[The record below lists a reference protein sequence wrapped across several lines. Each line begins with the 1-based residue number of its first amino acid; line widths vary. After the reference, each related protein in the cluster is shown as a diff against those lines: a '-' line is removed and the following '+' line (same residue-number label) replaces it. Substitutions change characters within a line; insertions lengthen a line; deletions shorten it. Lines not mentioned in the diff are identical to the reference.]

1 MSQSTQSSAPQ
12 IPSST
17 ERTVSPP
24 DAAKSTVSPVT
35 SHTGKRLPDEEFAPH
50 DQEASEPVDA
60 ALTAETQGE
69 DESTAPM
76 DAAPTTGEAPST
88 QESSALAVETAATS
102 STNSN
107 LSKLGL
113 GALALAGL
121 AAAVAGGGGGGSK
134 VTPQVPSQPSGDDG
148 KPQVPSQPSGDDGKP
163 QVPSQ
168 PSGDDGKPQVPSQP
182 SGDDGKPQVPSQ
194 PSGDDGKPQVPA
206 QPSGDD
212 GEPQVPSQP
221 SGDDGEP
228 QVPSQPAGG
237 DSKPPPVQVPGVG
250 TKPINGQGVVTVSGV
265 VDGAEWEFSLDDG
278 DTWHKGD
285 GNGVSASDLAEG
297 PNTITIVQTDKDGN
311 RSDAVVVVVIKDSII
326 EKPVLGTSTGT
337 GAIND
342 AGSISVGG
350 VENNGKWEFSTDGGQ
365 TWRPGTGGLI
375 SGAELNEGDNTVTV
389 KQTDEAGNVATAT
402 IDVVKDSI
410 IEKPVLGTSTG
421 TGAINDAGSISVGG
435 TENNGKWEFSVDG
448 GQTWRPGTG
457 GSISGAE
464 LKEGDNTVTVKQ
476 TDAAGNVATATITV
490 VKDTLIDKPIVGTST
505 GTGSINNTG
514 SVTVSGIENNG
525 KWEFSIDGGQTW
537 RPGTGGSI
545 SGTELNEGDNT
556 VTVKQTD
563 AAGNVATATI
573 TVVKDTLIDKPIVG
587 TSTGTGS
594 INDSGS
600 VTVSGIENNG
610 KWEFSVDGGQT
621 WRPGTGGS
629 ISGADLKEGD
639 NTVIVKQTDAAGNVA
654 TATITVVKDTL
665 IDKPIVGTSTGTGSI
680 NNTGSVTVSGIEN
693 NGKWEFSIDG
703 GQTWRPGTGN
713 AISGAELNEGDN
725 TVIVKQT
732 DAAGNEAIN
741 AITVSKDLKV
751 DEPTATTSTGGAI
764 NDAGWVNV
772 GLIESGAK
780 WAYSL
785 DNGKT
790 WTDGTEPKIPGSVLN
805 EGHNILI
812 IRQTDL
818 AGNSASSTVLVEKD
832 IRVEAPKLSLATDSG
847 AAGDGLTNSGILNV
861 SGLEKDAR
869 WEYSIDG
876 GDWQDGSGGSIAD
889 PGYANATHAVRVR
902 QTDIAGNQSAESTFT
917 FTIDKA
923 APVTPQVSLRYD
935 GGSPGNPLTN
945 SPDLKLSG
953 LEVGSKIHVFKEGQW
968 YVYEAHAETGFFHL
982 PGFASDGPK
991 TILVKQVDAAGNA
1004 SATVSFDFTLD
1015 TTAPDAVD
1023 LSLLNDTGVAG
1034 DGRTSDAGIRLSRL
1048 EGDATWK
1055 YSLDGGIIWTTGTG
1069 QTIAGSALSEG
1080 ANTVTVAQ
1088 IDRAG
1093 NLSANSSIT
1102 VHKDTLVVAPTIRMP
1117 AAGSKADFD
1126 ASEQG
1131 FAYVV
1136 SAYAVDTSSMAALD
1150 ALSSDECR
1158 RVDVSAS
1165 GGRVELSALKGLRDG
1180 YYRVIFSDTA
1190 GNLAAATTAGGMKH
1204 VQVQGGEILDTRVV
1218 MGTSGHDV
1226 LTAPNGGGAM
1236 ISGDGFDTFVFS
1248 GGIKGV
1254 FDVDIDPLDTID
1266 LRSLGLDSD
1275 RFFLEREHRFQ
1286 RGSYQGKEAILIDWE
1301 ATGDFTHPD
1310 VVLVTSASNPFVLFG
1325 DDTWGMV
1332 ARMFPF

>member
-1 MSQSTQSSAPQ
+1 MSQSKLSSAPQ
-12 IPSST
+12 GPSST
-17 ERTVSPP
+17 ERAVSPP
-24 DAAKSTVSPVT
+24 DAVKSTVSPVT
-35 SHTGKRLPDEEFAPH
+35 SRTGKRLPDEEFTSH
-50 DQEASEPVDA
+50 DQEATVPVDA
-60 ALTAETQGE
+60 ALTAEAQRD
-69 DESTAPM
+69 DEATAPV
-76 DAAPTTGEAPST
+76 DAASATGEAPSA
-88 QESSALAVETAATS
+88 QESSALAVETAAAS
-102 STNSN
+102 PTNSN

-113 GALALAGL
+113 GALALVGL
-121 AAAVAGGGGGGSK
+121 AAAVAGGGGDSK
-134 VTPQVPSQPSGDDG
+134 GAPQSPSQPSGDDGKPQVPSQPSEEDGRPQVPSQPSGDDGEPQVPSQPSEEDG

-182 SGDDGKPQVPSQ
+182 SG
-194 PSGDDGKPQVPA
+194 
-206 QPSGDD
+206 
-212 GEPQVPSQP
+212 E
-221 SGDDGEP
+221 DGEP
-228 QVPSQPAGG
+228 QVPSQPAGS
-237 DSKPPPVQVPGVG
+237 DSKPPPVQVPCVG

-285 GNGVSASDLAEG
+285 GNGVSASDLVEG

-342 AGSISVGG
+342 TGSISVGG
-350 VENNGKWEFSTDGGQ
+350 IENNGKWEFSVDGGQ
-365 TWRPGTGGLI
+365 TWRPGTGGSI
-375 SGAELNEGDNTVTV
+375 SGAELNEGDNTVIV

-421 TGAINDAGSISVGG
+421 TGAINDTGSISVGG
-435 TENNGKWEFSVDG
+435 IENNGKWEFSVDG

-457 GSISGAE
+457 GSISGAELNEGDNTVIVKQTDEAGNVATATIDVVKDSIIDKPVLGTSTGTGAINDTGSISVGGIENNGKWEFSVDGGQTWRPGTGGAISGAE

-514 SVTVSGIENNG
+514 SVTVSGIE
-525 KWEFSIDGGQTW
+525 S
-537 RPGTGGSI
+537 
-545 SGTELNEGDNT
+545 
-556 VTVKQTD
+556 
-563 AAGNVATATI
+563 
-573 TVVKDTLIDKPIVG
+573 
-587 TSTGTGS
+587 
-594 INDSGS
+594 
-600 VTVSGIENNG
+600 NG

-621 WRPGTGGS
+621 WKPGAGNA
-629 ISGADLKEGD
+629 ISGADLREGD
-639 NTVIVKQTDAAGNVA
+639 NTVTVKQTDAAGNVA

-680 NNTGSVTVSGIEN
+680 NNTGSVTVSGIES
-693 NGKWEFSIDG
+693 NGKWEFSTDG
-703 GQTWRPGTGN
+703 GQTWRPGTGG

-741 AITVSKDLKV
+741 AITVIKDVQV
-751 DEPTATTSTGGAI
+751 DAPTATTSTGGAI
-764 NDAGWVNV
+764 NDTGWVHV
-772 GLIESGAK
+772 GMLESGAT

-790 WTDGTEPKIPGSVLN
+790 WTEGMDPKIPGSALS
-805 EGHNILI
+805 EGDNTLI

-818 AGNSASSTVLVEKD
+818 AGNSASSTVLVVKD
-832 IRVEAPKLSLATDSG
+832 LVAAAPTLSLATDSG
-847 AAGDGLTNSGILNV
+847 AVGDRLTNSGVLDV
-861 SGLEKDAR
+861 SGIEAGAR

-876 GDWQDGSGGSIAD
+876 ADWQEGTGRTIAD
-889 PGYANATHAVRVR
+889 PGYANATHTVRVR

-935 GGSPGNPLTN
+935 GGSAGNPLTN

-968 YVYEAHAETGFFHL
+968 YVFEAHADTGFFHL

-991 TILVKQVDAAGNA
+991 TVLVKQVDAAGNE
-1004 SATVSFDFTLD
+1004 SATASFDFTLD
-1015 TTAPDAVD
+1015 TKAPDAVD

-1034 DGRTSDAGIRLSRL
+1034 DGRTSDATIKLSGL
-1048 EGDATWK
+1048 ESDATWK
-1055 YSLDGGIIWTTGTG
+1055 YSLDGGITWTTGAG
-1069 QTIAGSALSEG
+1069 QAIAGSALNEG
-1080 ANTVTVAQ
+1080 ANMVTVAQ

-1093 NLSANSSIT
+1093 NLGASSSIT
-1102 VHKDTLVVAPTIRMP
+1102 VHKDTLVVAPTIKMP
-1117 AAGSKADFD
+1117 AAGSKAEFD
-1126 ASEQG
+1126 ASEEG

-1136 SAYAVDTSSMAALD
+1136 SAYAADTSSMAALD
-1150 ALSSDECR
+1150 ALPPDQCH
-1158 RVDVSAS
+1158 RVDVAA
-1165 GGRVELSALKGLRDG
+1165 GGRVELSALTGLGDG
-1180 YYRVIFSDTA
+1180 YYRVVFSDKA
-1190 GNLAAATTAGGMKH
+1190 GNLATATTAGGMKH
-1204 VQVQGGEILDTRVV
+1204 VQVQGGEILATQVV
-1218 MGTSGHDV
+1218 MGTSGNDV

-1248 GGIKGV
+1248 SGIKGV
-1254 FDVDIDPLDTID
+1254 FDVDLHAIDTLD
-1266 LRSLGLDSD
+1266 LRSLGLDKD
-1275 RFFLEREHRFQ
+1275 RFFLEREQRFQ
-1286 RGSYQGKEAILIDWE
+1286 RGTHQGKAAILIDWE
-1301 ATGDFTHPD
+1301 ATGDFTNPD
-1310 VVLVTSASNPFVLFG
+1310 VVLVSATASNPSVLY
-1325 DDTWGMV
+1325 DDNGTG
-1332 ARMFPF
+1332 RMFPF